1 MKALVVD
8 DRKALDR
15 GLRQA
20 LLQAG
25 FEVFRASENQEAV
38 DFLDECGPVDLA
50 LVNWKLHRGEGL
62 QFVRFVRASRKYDR
76 LRLIMLTPVLDTGAI
91 LDAVR
96 LGVDEFVIE
105 PVTRQKVLVK
115 LANLRF
121 PQVGNARS
129 SGVNR

>member
-8 DRKALDR
+8 DRKARDR

-38 DFLDECGPVDLA
+38 DFLVERGPVDLA
-50 LVNWKLHRGEGL
+50 LVNWRLHRGEGL
-62 QFVRFVRASRKYDR
+62 RFVSFVRACREYDS
-76 LRLIMLTPVLDTGAI
+76 LRLIMLTPALDTGEI

-105 PVTRQKVLVK
+105 PVTRQKVLEK

-121 PQVGNARS
+121 PQTGNART
-129 SGVNR
+129 SGVHR